1 MNRITSEAMRTF
13 AITAAA
19 NMFSTGILLIVG
31 LLLTACATTPP
42 AIRHA
47 PPGDLQLGEA
57 RDDVS
62 AHRGTPVRWGGTIV
76 SVENKNNETW
86 IEVLELRLSRAGEP
100 KRYGPSAGRFLI
112 RVSRF
117 LDPLLYTKGRGIT
130 VIGILEGDV
139 ERSIGKQPY
148 SFPVVKADEHYLGRP
163 DRRYSYDPP
172 YNHYGY
178 YPRYHYGYRY
188 GHGYYPHHGF
198 HFRFHY

>member
-1 MNRITSEAMRTF
+1 MNRITLESMRTF

-19 NMFSTGILLIVG
+19 NMFSTGLLLILG
-31 LLLTACATTPP
+31 LLLTACAMTPP

-47 PPGDLQLGEA
+47 PPGDLQLGET

-62 AHRGTPVRWGGTIV
+62 AHRGTPVRGGGVIV
-76 SVENKNNETW
+76 SVENTDNETW
-86 IEVLELRLSRAGEP
+86 IEVLEFKLSRTGEP

-117 LDPLLYTKGRGIT
+117 LDPLLYTKGREIT
-130 VIGILEGDV
+130 VIGILEGDA

-178 YPRYHYGYRY
+178 YPRYRY

>member
-1 MNRITSEAMRTF
+1 MNRIT
-13 AITAAA
+13 
-19 NMFSTGILLIVG
+19 GILLTLG
-31 LLLTACATTPP
+31 LSLAGCATTPP

-47 PPGDLQLGEA
+47 PSADLQLQEA
-57 RDDVS
+57 RDNID
-62 AHRGTPVRWGGTIV
+62 AHRGRPVRWGGSIV
-76 SVENKNNETW
+76 SVENKDNETW
-86 IEVLELRLSRAGEP
+86 IEVLELKLSRSGEP
-100 KRYGPSAGRFLI
+100 KRYSPSAGRFLI

-117 LDPLLYTKGRGIT
+117 LDPAIYAKGRQIT
-130 VIGILEGDV
+130 VAGVLEGDV

-148 SFPVVKADEHYLGRP
+148 SFPVVKAEEHYLWAP
-163 DRRYSYDPP
+163 YRRYSYDPY

>member
-1 MNRITSEAMRTF
+1 MNRITSESMRTF

-19 NMFSTGILLIVG
+19 NMFSTGILLILG

-76 SVENKNNETW
+76 SVENKDNETW

-100 KRYGPSAGRFLI
+100 KRYSSSAGRFLI

-117 LDPLLYTKGRGIT
+117 LDPVLYTKGREIT
-130 VIGILEGDV
+130 VIGILEGDA

-148 SFPVVKADEHYLGRP
+148 SFPVVKADEHYLWA
-163 DRRYSYDPP
+163 P
-172 YNHYGY
+172 YHHYGY

-198 HFRFHY
+198 HFRFHH